1 MIPTYR
7 IALCAC
13 CALVAAAGA
22 RAAEPVKRPGV
33 WAQTYAGR
41 PADPA
46 VRFGQLPNGMRFA
59 ILHNATPKGQ
69 ASLYLRI
76 GSGSIAERDDQ
87 QGLAHFLEHM
97 AFRGSAHVPE
107 GDMIRILERKGLQL
121 GPDTNAETGQEHTL
135 YKFNLPESDPETLDT
150 GMMLLREIAGELTL
164 AQPAMDAERGVVLS
178 EERLRDSPGYRGYV
192 AQIGFELAGQ
202 RAAARMPIGKVD
214 VLQHAP
220 VSLIRDYY
228 EAWYRPDNATLIAI
242 GDFDVDA
249 MEARIRTRFADW
261 RPKHPAPAPLD
272 LGQVARR
279 KPDTALFV
287 QPGAPL
293 RLGATWAEPYEPTAD
308 TAARERRDLIEL
320 LAIQVLNRRLERLA
334 EAAEPPFVAA
344 QGRRSNELRS
354 AKLTQLFV
362 QPRPGAWQSAL
373 DAAIGAERLLAR
385 YGPRQDEVDRE
396 VVELRAAFTT
406 AAAGAATRTTPALA
420 GALSQS
426 VDEEDV
432 FTSPAQDLAEFEHAV
447 AGLTAAE
454 VGAAAQRIFAGAGPL
469 VFLSSPDAVAGGK
482 AAVATALAAAE
493 TKPVAQAAA
502 GAAKRWPYASFGP
515 PGHVVE
521 RHEIA
526 DLGITEAR
534 FANGV
539 RLLVK
544 PTAFAKDEI
553 LVGARVGY
561 GRLDIPKDGAG
572 GLWTIASPIFALG
585 GTRELTYDEIQ
596 ELTASRIA
604 SVQLALLDDAYLL
617 GGQTRPQDL
626 DVQLELLAAYLTRPG
641 YRAQAFDRVKSAM
654 ASQLPQLD
662 ATATGVFARE
672 EGPVLHGGDPRW
684 ELVPSATELAAS
696 TPGDLPAL
704 LDGALAK
711 GPLEI
716 TLVGDTTPDAAI
728 AAVART
734 FGALPGRPAR
744 EAAGARAKGVGFP
757 APAAQPIVRLHH
769 GRADQ
774 AVILAA
780 WPTTDYFA
788 DPQQQRMLGVT
799 GEVLRSRLFDRLRVS
814 EGATYSP
821 SSDTESSLTFDR
833 YGYLQ
838 AHIETPATKVDSV
851 YAAIDAIVADMRAH
865 PPTADELARAKAPR
879 VEQRIKVQQT
889 NGYWSSTLNAAF
901 DDPRWLDAIRMLVPG
916 TRKVSADDVA
926 AVSKRYLVPERAF
939 RMTVR
944 AAPPAAP

>member
-1 MIPTYR
+1 M
-7 IALCAC
+7 
-13 CALVAAAGA
+13 AAAA
-22 RAAEPVKRPGV
+22 PAADPVKRPGV

-46 VRFGQLPNGMRFA
+46 VRFGQLSNGMRFA
-59 ILHNATPKGQ
+59 ILHNATPKAQ

-97 AFRGSAHVPE
+97 AFRGSTHVPE

-135 YKFNLPESDPETLDT
+135 YKFNLPESDAETLDT

-214 VLQHAP
+214 ILQHAP
-220 VSLIRDYY
+220 VARIRDYY
-228 EAWYRPDNATLIAI
+228 DAWYRPDNATLIAI

-249 MEARIRTRFADW
+249 MEARIRARFTDW
-261 RPKHPAPAPLD
+261 RPKEAAPAAPD
-272 LGQVARR
+272 LGQIAAR

-293 RLGATWAEPYEPTAD
+293 RLAATWAEPYDPTAD
-308 TAARERRDLIEL
+308 TAARERRDLIEQ
-320 LAIQVLNRRLERLA
+320 LALQVLNRRLERLA
-334 EAAEPPFVAA
+334 EGAAPPFVAA
-344 QGRRSNELRS
+344 QGRRSNTLRS

-362 QPRPGAWQSAL
+362 QPQPGAWQSAL
-373 DAAIGAERLLAR
+373 DTAIGAERLLAR

-396 VVELRAAFTT
+396 ITELRTSFAT

-432 FTSPAQDLAEFEHAV
+432 FTSPAQDLAEFERAV
-447 AGLTAAE
+447 TGLKAAE
-454 VGAAAQRIFAGAGPL
+454 VGTAAQRIFTGTGPL
-469 VFLSSPDAVAGGK
+469 VFLSSPETVAGGK
-482 AAVATALAAAE
+482 AAVATALASAE
-493 TKPVAQAAA
+493 TRPLAQAAA
-502 GAAKRWPYASFGP
+502 STARTWPYASFGT
-515 PGHVVE
+515 PGRVVE

-526 DLGITEAR
+526 DLGLTEAR

-553 LVGARVGY
+553 VVGARFGY
-561 GRLDIPKDGAG
+561 GRLGLPAG
-572 GLWTIASPIFALG
+572 VAVPGLWTIDSPIFALG
-585 GTRELTYDEIQ
+585 GTRELTFDEIQ

-604 SVQLALLDDAYLL
+604 NAQLALLDDSYLL

-626 DVQLELLAAYLTRPG
+626 DVQLQLLTAYLTRPG
-641 YRAQAFDRVKSAM
+641 YRAQAFDRLKGAM
-654 ASQLPQLD
+654 TAQLPQLD
-662 ATATGVFARE
+662 ATASGVFARE
-672 EGPVLHGGDPRW
+672 AGPVLHGGDPRW
-684 ELVPSATELAAS
+684 ELVPSAAELAAS
-696 TPGDLPAL
+696 KPGDLPAL
-704 LDGALAK
+704 LDDALAK

-716 TLVGDTTPDAAI
+716 TLVGDTTADAAI

-734 FGALPGRPAR
+734 FGALPVRPAR
-744 EAAGARAKGVGFP
+744 TPPGDRVRGIAFP
-757 APAAQPIVRLHH
+757 SPVAQPVVKLHH

-788 DPQQQRMLGVT
+788 DPQEQRVLGVT
-799 GEVLRSRLFDRLRVS
+799 GEVLRSRLFDRLRVT

-821 SSDTESSLTFDR
+821 SADSDSSLIFER

-838 AHIETPATKVDSV
+838 AHIETPVTKVDGV

-865 PPTADELARAKAPR
+865 PATADELARAKAPR

-889 NGYWSSTLNAAF
+889 NGYWSGALNAAF
-901 DDPRWLDAIRMLVPG
+901 DDPRWLDAIRQLVTG
-916 TRKVSADDVA
+916 TRQVTADDVA
-926 AVSKRYLVPERAF
+926 AASKRYLVPQTEF

-944 AAPPAAP
+944 AAPAPVTPTAP